1 MIERHSATGHAAY
14 HDLLRSLKDDAVSA
28 LRGTPTRIERNGR
41 VYWYDSYRVGSD
53 VRKAYIGEETPE
65 LLGRLDNLKAL
76 RARAE
81 ERRKHRMRLVRILRA
96 EGYLSVDAATGS
108 LLSAMATAGVF
119 RLGGTIVGTNAF
131 RFYEGTLGV
140 RLGFDHLAQTGD
152 IDIASFEHLSL
163 ALEDTVAPPLQKI
176 LGEFAFDPV
185 PALRDEGIWRW
196 RQTRGDLLVEFLTP
210 SFDEAEGTRPLAA
223 LGTYAKALHHLNY
236 LIAEPIPA
244 AALYR
249 SGVLVQVPRPE
260 RFAIHKLIVADRR
273 REGPDS
279 LKAVKDRMQA
289 AFLIEA
295 LAEDRPDELAE
306 AYEEALAMGPRW
318 RERIGSSLKRMP
330 EARSR
335 LNRLNGPVV
344 PM

>member
-1 MIERHSATGHAAY
+1 MIDRHSTTGHAAF
-14 HDLLRSLKDDAVSA
+14 HDLLRSLKDDAVSD
-28 LRGTPTRIERNGR
+28 LRGTPTRVERNGKA
-41 VYWYDSYRVGSD
+41 YWYDSYRVGSD
-53 VRKAYIGEETPE
+53 VRKTYIGEETPE
-65 LLGRLDNLKAL
+65 LLARLDNLKAL
-76 RARAE
+76 RARTE

-108 LLSAMATAGVF
+108 LLSAMAAAGVF

-131 RFYEGTLGV
+131 RFYEGILGV
-140 RLGFDHLAQTGD
+140 RLGFDQMAQTGD
-152 IDIASFEHLSL
+152 IDIASFERLSL
-163 ALEDTVAPPLQKI
+163 ALEDTVTPPLQKI
-176 LGEFAFDPV
+176 LGEFAFDEV
-185 PALRDEGIWRW
+185 PALRDEGVWRW
-196 RQTRGDLLVEFLTP
+196 RQTRSDLLVEFLTP

-223 LGTYAKALHHLNY
+223 LGTWAKALHHLNY

-244 AALYR
+244 ATLYR
-249 SGVLVQVPRPE
+249 SGILVQVPRPE
-260 RFAIHKLIVADRR
+260 RFAIHKLIVAEKR

-306 AYEEALAMGPRW
+306 AYEEALAVGLRW
-318 RERIGSSLKRMP
+318 RERIGASLERMP

-335 LNRLNGPVV
+335 LNRQDGPA
-344 PM
+344 MLA